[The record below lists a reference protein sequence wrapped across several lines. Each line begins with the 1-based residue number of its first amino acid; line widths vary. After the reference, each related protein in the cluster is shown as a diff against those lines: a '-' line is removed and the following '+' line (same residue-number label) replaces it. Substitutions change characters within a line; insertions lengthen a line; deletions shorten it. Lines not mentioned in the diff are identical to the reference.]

1 VTLEEG
7 ARLVAGEAAVEPDQE
22 EGGMGG
28 EVRGEALQRVAV
40 LGVGRHHP
48 RAERIAC
55 VSIISTRF
63 LPLTF
68 LWAS

>member
-40 LGVGRHHP
+40 LVSAGTT
-48 RAERIAC
+48 RAPSGSPC

-68 LWAS
+68 SWAS